1 VPRSMPTAA
10 VRSELAGQLL
20 GFVVSQA
27 IYVAATLGIADQLAE
42 GSRSATDLAVA
53 AGADPDGL

>member
-1 VPRSMPTAA
+1 MPTAA